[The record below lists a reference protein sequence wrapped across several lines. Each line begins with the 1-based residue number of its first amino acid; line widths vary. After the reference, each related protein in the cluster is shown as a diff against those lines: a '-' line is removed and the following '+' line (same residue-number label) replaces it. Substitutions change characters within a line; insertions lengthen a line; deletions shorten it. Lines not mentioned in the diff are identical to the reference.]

1 MKDICYLD
9 EELSGIR
16 GDHMLGQGHE
26 RPLSS
31 LTVNGGLF
39 TWIRVLFR
47 GFPNVFRTVHFPNA
61 VPQPLPAIMK
71 PVKSPNVLLM
81 SFKVEQTKLQNVC

>member
-9 EELSGIR
+9 EELSGYR

-31 LTVNGGLF
+31 LTVNGARFVYLDQSF
-39 TWIRVLFR
+39 IQRV
-47 GFPNVFRTVHFPNA
+47 
-61 VPQPLPAIMK
+61 
-71 PVKSPNVLLM
+71 S
-81 SFKVEQTKLQNVC
+81 